1 MKTPFKLHA
10 RKFLECWNTKGI
22 KKGILCG
29 YRTQYVSKLSPDT
42 LIWLKGNHL
51 KGKNKDILLI
61 YVSMVLS
68 KTIHDEQKL

>member
-1 MKTPFKLHA
+1 MKTPFKQHA
-10 RKFLECWNTKGI
+10 KFLECWNTKKT

-61 YVSMVLS
+61 YVSTVLS